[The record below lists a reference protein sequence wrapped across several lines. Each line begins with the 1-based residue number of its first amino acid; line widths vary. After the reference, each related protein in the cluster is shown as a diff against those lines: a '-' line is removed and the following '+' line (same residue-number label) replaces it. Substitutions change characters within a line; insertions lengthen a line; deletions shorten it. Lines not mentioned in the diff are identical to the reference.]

1 MSIAKA
7 RVQSLS
13 GRVRILGG
21 LLILLTMALLVLG
34 LWPFHSP
41 KNQAGWIA
49 NGNGLRLGKRSTVLS
64 SNPLSVADSQGQF
77 GCSLELWLVPN
88 RGDDTGTILAFYDA
102 GTGSLFAIRQQLT
115 DLVLEQERL
124 GGVLPKKAQKVYV
137 DELLQAKKAIFLT
150 VASSAGG
157 TAIYADGELVKRIPG
172 FRFSTKDVARRL
184 IVGDSPGQSDGWS
197 GQFRGLAIYSQDL
210 TVAQV
215 RRHHAA
221 WMQAGTPEA
230 NGIEGFAALYTFSEH
245 AGAIAHGTDSTGVE
259 LYIPARYS
267 IVDKT
272 ILEAPWNAFE
282 PTWNYWQDVAINIG
296 GFVPLG
302 LLAAMYYSAV
312 RGGPVGNSRGKLAA
326 IVLGGA
332 ISLTIE
338 GLQVFLPTRD
348 SDMTDV
354 MTNTL
359 GTCIGA
365 AMLGWEPARRAV
377 DGVLGGIE
385 FMARQVGIT
394 FTN

>member
-1 MSIAKA
+1 MSVAKA
-7 RVQSLS
+7 SISLTS
-13 GRVRILGG
+13 VRVRVLGG
-21 LLILLTMALLVLG
+21 LLILLTLVLLVLG

-41 KNQAGWIA
+41 KNQVTWLP
-49 NGNGLRLGKRSTVLS
+49 NRNGLQLGPRSTILS
-64 SNPLSVADSQGQF
+64 ANALNISNLQDQF
-77 GCSLELWLVPN
+77 SCSMEMWLTPDRIN
-88 RGDDTGTILAFYDA
+88 DTGTILAFYDS
-102 GTGSLFAIRQQLT
+102 GTRSLLAMRQQLT
-115 DLVLEQERL
+115 DLVLDKERL
-124 GGVLPKKAQKVYV
+124 ESILPKSAQKVYV
-137 DELLQAKKAIFLT
+137 DELFHAKKPIFLT
-150 VASSAGG
+150 IASGGEG
-157 TAIYADGELVKRIPG
+157 TAIYADGKFVKQIPG

-210 TVAQV
+210 TAAQV

-221 WMQAGTPEA
+221 WMRTGTPEA
-230 NGIEGFAALYTFSEH
+230 TVTEGLSALYTFSEH
-245 AGAIAHGTDSTGVE
+245 AGSMAHGTPGTGVE
-259 LYIPARYS
+259 LYIPDRYS

-272 ILEAPWNAFE
+272 ILEAPWNAYE
-282 PTWNYWQDVAINIG
+282 PTWNYWQDVANNVS

-302 LLAAMYYSAV
+302 LLAAAYYSAT
-312 RGGPVGNSRGKLAA
+312 RGNTRGMLAA
-326 IVLGGA
+326 IALGGA

-354 MTNTL
+354 LTNTL

-365 AMLGWEPARRAV
+365 AMFDWNPARRAV

-385 FMARQVGIT
+385 FMARRMGIS